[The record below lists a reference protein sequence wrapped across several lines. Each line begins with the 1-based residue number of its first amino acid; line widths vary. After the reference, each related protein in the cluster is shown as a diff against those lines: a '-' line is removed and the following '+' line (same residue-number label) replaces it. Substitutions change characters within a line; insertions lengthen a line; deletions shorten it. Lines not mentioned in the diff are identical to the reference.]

1 MAIKQSIWTS
11 DGKKLE
17 IGEKKIKR
25 KLISITLA
33 LVLCLGLTVP
43 ALASSTGTANSPAG
57 VEAGSGH
64 AGLIDANGSLWMW
77 GNNNNGQLG
86 NGSTEDSIVPIK
98 VMDNVVLVS
107 CGGKHTAAIKTD
119 GSLWMW
125 GGNYDGQLG
134 NGSTENSTVP
144 IKVLDNVVSVSC
156 GGSSASSSYTAAIKT
171 DGSLWMWGDNS
182 WGQLGKGAHGDSM
195 VPIKIMDDVAVV
207 SCGSW
212 GHTAAVKTDG
222 SLWMWGDNRCGELGN
237 GYVGNEEVDSGYRN
251 GNEPLTYPIQDIPV
265 KVMDNVASVS
275 CGNKHTAAIKND
287 GSLWTWGG
295 NEEGQLGNDR
305 KYNADNWPVAS
316 KYQTI
321 PVKVLDCVAS
331 VSCGSGY
338 TAAVKTD
345 SSLWMWGDNMFGQ
358 LGSANGNKVI
368 NIGHG
373 DFSTQ
378 TVPIELMNK
387 VLSVSCGDFQTFVV
401 KTDGSV
407 WGCGVND
414 SGQLGN
420 GGKYDSMA
428 INNRAIQTI
437 PVKLFDLMARVKLPT
452 SFYDVV
458 ADAYYTKAV
467 IWAIEKGITNGTSA
481 TTFSPDKVCTTGE
494 IITFLWK
501 AQNSPE
507 PTINNPFSDVTKSSY
522 YYKAA
527 LWAYEKDLVFDSMFG
542 ANIPC
547 TRSMTV
553 TYLWKLAGKPTAM
566 ASGFTDVPSSAEYS
580 KAVAWA
586 VSRGITSGTGNNT
599 FSPNATCTRGQIVTF
614 LYRNFANN

>member
-156 GGSSASSSYTAAIKT
+156 GGSSVTSGFTAAVKTDGSLWMWGSNQYGQLGNGIPKDAIVPVKVMDNVVTVSCSSLGHVAVIKTDGSLWMWGENGDGQIGNGGGGDLNWSPDAKVQSVPVKVMDNVVSVSCGWGHTAAIKT
-171 DGSLWMWGDNS
+171 DGSLWMWG
-182 WGQLGKGAHGDSM
+182 
-195 VPIKIMDDVAVV
+195 
-207 SCGSW
+207 
-212 GHTAAVKTDG
+212 
-222 SLWMWGDNRCGELGN
+222 E
-237 GYVGNEEVDSGYRN
+237 NEY
-251 GNEPLTYPIQDIPV
+251 
-265 KVMDNVASVS
+265 
-275 CGNKHTAAIKND
+275 
-287 GSLWTWGG
+287 
-295 NEEGQLGNDR
+295 GQLGNGR
-305 KYNADNWPVAS
+305 KYNTDNGPFDRF
-316 KYQTI
+316 YQTI

-345 SSLWMWGDNMFGQ
+345 GSLWMWGDNMFGQ
-358 LGSANGNKVI
+358 LGSDDGNKVI

-387 VLSVSCGDFQTFVV
+387 VVSVSCGNFQTFVV

-437 PVKLFDLMARVKLPT
+437 PVKLFDLTARVKLPT

-467 IWAIEKGITNGTSA
+467 IWAIEKDITNGTSA

-501 AQNSPE
+501 AQNSPK

-522 YYKAA
+522 YYKAS
-527 LWAYEKDLVFDSMFG
+527 LWAYEKGLVFDS
-542 ANIPC
+542 I
-547 TRSMTV
+547 V
-553 TYLWKLAGKPTAM
+553 L
-566 ASGFTDVPSSAEYS
+566 
-580 KAVAWA
+580 
-586 VSRGITSGTGNNT
+586 GNAL
-599 FSPNATCTRGQIVTF
+599 PPEA
-614 LYRNFANN
+614 